1 MSISIFGHCHRS
13 AGQPHLSRVFAIWL
27 VASSIT
33 ASVSVS
39 TELECISSLSTPRLR
54 CHLCS
59 QLPLTSHIKIKIKPR
74 KLIASQI
81 LLTVAP
87 TTMADDCANPLLLA
101 WVKEWLD
108 EARSRNS
115 KGVIIYKKA
124 YDSLKACPIPFTHPS
139 EAKQLKNF
147 GDKLCSRLTDKLKAY
162 CEEQG
167 KPMPQIPKG
176 RKRKKAPVDGNE
188 DDDDDGDDEDAEP
201 SPPKK
206 KRNPKPYVPALRS
219 GGYGIIMALSTLDE
233 NTRTGITK
241 QEVIELAQEHCD
253 SSYTAPGDTT
263 KFYTAWKSMDTI
275 RNKDLVYEKGR
286 PKRYYLTDEG
296 WDVAKRIRNT
306 ANGISGSP
314 SKPKHSLGAA
324 SASGNDGPFHS
335 LGSPVRSAPS
345 PSVSPLKSMPMVL
358 DIIPDGQPVTSTSS
372 LPKFTPINIPP
383 GSFTV
388 QLVLDIRE
396 VRSKIDRDYVQ
407 NGLAAKGVTPIM
419 RSLEVGDILWVA
431 KMKDPTLLSSLG
443 AEGDEI
449 LLDYIVER
457 KRLDDLIG
465 SIKDGRFHE
474 QKFRLRKSGIKNVIY
489 IIEEFSISV
498 ENSKH
503 YEEAVE
509 SAIASTQVVNGYF
522 VKKTQKLDDSIQ
534 YLARMTR
541 ILKGLYES
549 KSLQVI
555 PTKVI
560 TSHNYTPLISH
571 LREKKP
577 AEDFYITYT
586 AFAALSSKSDS
597 LTLRDVFLKML
608 MCQKGVTG
616 EKALEIQRRWKTPHE
631 FVKAY
636 ENCGTGEQGRKKKM
650 ELVSSQMS
658 DLVGRKRIMK
668 ALSVKIAEVWGDVKL
683 D

>member
-1 MSISIFGHCHRS
+1 MLFLVTACE
-13 AGQPHLSRVFAIWL
+13 GQLQPGEPRVFAIRI
-27 VASSIT
+27 VASFIYS
-33 ASVSVS
+33 A
-39 TELECISSLSTPRLR
+39 TPRRQSLLAIAIDLVQR
-54 CHLCS
+54 AREASL
-59 QLPLTSHIKIKIKPR
+59 
-74 KLIASQI
+74 LIEYRSI
-81 LLTVAP
+81 AP
-87 TTMADDCANPLLLA
+87 SKMADDCANPLLLA

-108 EARSRNS
+108 EARMRNS
-115 KGVIIYKKA
+115 KGTIIYKKA
-124 YDSLKACPIPFTHPS
+124 YDSLKACPIPFEHPS
-139 EAKQLKNF
+139 QAKILKNF

-167 KPMPQIPKG
+167 VPMPQIPKG
-176 RKRKKAPVDGNE
+176 KKRKKAPVNGNE
-188 DDDDDGDDEDAEP
+188 DDESDEDAEP
-201 SPPKK
+201 SPPKR

-219 GGYGIIMALSTLDE
+219 GGYGIIMALSTQDE
-233 NTRTGITK
+233 NSTTGITK

-286 PKRYYLTDEG
+286 PKRYYLTDDG
-296 WDVAKRIRNT
+296 WDVARRIRNT
-306 ANGISGSP
+306 ANGTSGSS
-314 SKPKHSLGAA
+314 SKPKDAPRTA
-324 SASGNDGPFHS
+324 STVGNDASFPS
-335 LGSPVRSAPS
+335 LGSPVRAAPS
-345 PSVSPLKSMPMVL
+345 PSVSPSKSTPKVP

-372 LPKFTPINIPP
+372 LPDFTPINLPP
-383 GSFTV
+383 GSFIV

-419 RSLEVGDILWVA
+419 RSLELGDILWVA
-431 KMKDPTLLSSLG
+431 KMKDPNLLSSLG

-474 QKFRLRKSGIKNVIY
+474 QKFRLRKSGVKNVIY

-541 ILKGLYES
+541 MLKGLYES
-549 KSLQVI
+549 KPLQVI

-577 AEDFYITYT
+577 TEDFYITYD
-586 AFAALSSKSDS
+586 AHRALSSKSDS

-616 EKALEIQRRWKTPHE
+616 EKALEIQKRWKTPHE
-631 FVKAY
+631 FIKAY
-636 ENCGTGEQGRKKKM
+636 ENCGDGEQGRKKKM

-658 DLVGRKRIMK
+658 DLVGRKKIMK
-668 ALSVKIAEVWGDVKL
+668 AVSVKIAEVWGGVKL